1 LRVIKNKEIVEDSW
15 QRLRQEDISDA
26 LPEGDIIVPL
36 SFWKE
41 HEELFKGRTGRFG
54 VCINGDDDMQDV
66 VAGLDQFEIIAVD
79 FPQFKD
85 GRSYSNARMLRQ
97 HYAYQGEIRAVGD
110 VLRDQLFYMQRC
122 GIDSFQVRSD
132 KDLEDALQGLSDFS
146 VTYQAAA
153 DGAQPVYKQR

>member
-1 LRVIKNKEIVEDSW
+1 MRVIKAKEIIEDSW
-15 QRLRQEDISDA
+15 QRLRPEDINDS

-41 HEELFKGRTGRFG
+41 HEELFKGRAGRFG
-54 VCINGDDDMQDV
+54 VCINGDDELNDA

-79 FPQFKD
+79 FPAFKD
-85 GRSYSNARMLRQ
+85 GRSYSIARMLREQ
-97 HYAYQGEIRAVGD
+97 YAYQGEIRAVGD

-132 KDLEDALQGLSDFS
+132 KDLDDAVLGLSDFS
-146 VTYQAAA
+146 ITYQTAA